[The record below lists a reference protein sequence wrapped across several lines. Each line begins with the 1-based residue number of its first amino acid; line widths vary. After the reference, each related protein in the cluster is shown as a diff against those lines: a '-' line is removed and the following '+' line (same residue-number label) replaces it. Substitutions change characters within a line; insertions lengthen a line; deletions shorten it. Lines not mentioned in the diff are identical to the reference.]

1 LAAAVGG
8 DVDPSGD
15 AGIRQV
21 EFTIVQPTSPAASVV
36 VTEQQLL
43 ECGGWFLQPHSSPLT
58 GVDTHTKVACWGTE
72 LDLTTLDEGELY
84 VVATVTMKSGQQGNS
99 STLYIYNESQTN
111 AGIRPYNRTV
121 WLDAV
126 NGDDANAGWSS
137 SAPVATL
144 AVAMDKARGGPAQ
157 LDASGCM
164 IQVMSDLTDLTGPT
178 QTFQTQGRWPLTL
191 RSYNGRHKLDGGA
204 TWDFVGSGGVRLVLE
219 GFDLVDGG
227 IVINSG
233 PDYRREIELVG
244 CNVYPSW
251 WGQNYTDIRALA
263 EDWFP
268 ASTAVGSAFV
278 GKAYHCQFFGAYF
291 GTQQNH
297 LFDCRLKGHVAEAHR
312 CTSGDYL
319 VLGCEFEAIDTTFGA
334 LDVTGDAFT
343 ALDIGLPGLTLLAY
357 TSYTTGVDVDIAMQ
371 AAPLKGL
378 TNLGLRISGGTMAG
392 TYLVFDYGYAADGAP
407 WVAVLATPT
416 NSTFTDLQTCR
427 MSDGVTWAAAS
438 TLKAVSMS
446 VATTNGIVQ
455 DVLIKEGFTKGIS
468 ATFGGTK
475 ASWWN
480 IGVDSADVEL
490 SGAWT
495 QSVFANM
502 SIRGELTLPEG
513 ASTWTNTVIV
523 DNVMSSSSGVWPSGV
538 LDMANHWET
547 GTSYGQEASTGTW
560 FLAEGLGSVDGTLG
574 TGKGWK
580 EIPGVY
586 RPVSRS
592 LSAWVTS

>member
-1 LAAAVGG
+1 MAAAVGG

-84 VVATVTMKSGQQGNS
+84 VVATVTMKSGQQGIS
-99 STLYIYNESQTN
+99 STLYLFNESQTN

-137 SAPVATL
+137 TTPVQTL

-157 LDASGCM
+157 LDASGCI

-191 RSYNGRHKLDGGA
+191 RSYNGRHKLSGGA
-204 TWDFVGSGGVRLVLE
+204 TWDFVGSGGVRIVLE

-233 PDYRREIELVG
+233 ADYRREIELVG
-244 CNVYPSW
+244 CNVYPNW
-251 WGQNYTDIRALA
+251 WGQNLTDIRALA
-263 EDWFP
+263 EDWYP

-297 LFDCRLKGHVAEAHR
+297 LFDCRLKGHVATAHR
-312 CTSGDYL
+312 CTGGDYL
-319 VLGCEFEAIDTTFGA
+319 VLGCEFEAIDKTYGA
-334 LDVTGDAFT
+334 LDVTGNSFT
-343 ALDIGLPGLTLLAY
+343 VFNIPVPGIFLVNY
-357 TSYTTGVDVDIAMQ
+357 TSYTSGTDVDIAEQ
-371 AAPLKGL
+371 AFALKGL
-378 TNLGLRISGGTMAG
+378 TDLGLKLGTLG
-392 TYLVFDYGYAADGAP
+392 IFRVFEVGYDENGNP
-407 WVAVLATPT
+407 WVALLGAGPASPT
-416 NSTFTDLQTCR
+416 VITDLQTCR
-427 MSDGVTWAAAS
+427 MSDGVTWGAAA
-438 TLKAVSMS
+438 TLKAVDMS

-455 DVLIKEGFTKGIS
+455 DVLIKPGFTTGIS
-468 ATFGGTK
+468 GTFGGTK

-480 IGVDSADVEL
+480 IGVDSADVVL

-502 SIRGELTLPEG
+502 SIRGNLTLPEEG
-513 ASTWTNTVIV
+513 ATWTNTVIV
-523 DNVMSSSSGVWPSGV
+523 DNVMSSSSGTWPLGV